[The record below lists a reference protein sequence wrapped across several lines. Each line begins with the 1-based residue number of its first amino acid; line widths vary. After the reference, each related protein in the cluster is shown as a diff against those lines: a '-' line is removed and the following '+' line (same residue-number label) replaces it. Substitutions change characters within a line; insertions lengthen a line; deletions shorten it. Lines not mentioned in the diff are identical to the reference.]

1 MARRPVIAITPVP
14 RDVDTGYGGDRA
26 DTVARGFGDAVVAAG
41 GVPLSL
47 PQAPPEFAAEQL
59 ESADGLILSGGQD
72 LDLPGAE
79 GGERWVDPA
88 RDLHEF
94 ALWAAARER
103 GIPVLGVCR
112 GLQLVNVALG
122 GTLVGHVE
130 GHDAADRHAKE
141 LHEVQVEPGTLLAGI
156 LGAGPLE
163 VNTIHHQ
170 ALCDLGEGLK
180 VGARSADGTI
190 ESAELDGDPWF
201 IGVQWHPELM
211 AGRPA
216 GDALFAALV
225 GRCDA

>member
-1 MARRPVIAITPVP
+1 MKRRPVIAITPVP
-14 RDVDTGYGGDRA
+14 RDVDTGYGRDRA

-47 PQAPPEFAAEQL
+47 PQVPAELAAAQL
-59 ESADGLILSGGQD
+59 GAADGLILSGGQD

-79 GGERWVDPA
+79 GRERWVDPA

-94 ALWAAARER
+94 ALWAAARKR
-103 GIPVLGVCR
+103 GLPVLGVCR

-130 GHDAADRHAKE
+130 GHDAAERHADE
-141 LHEVQVEPGTLLAGI
+141 LEEIVVEEGTLLAGI
-156 LGAGPLE
+156 LGPGPCE

-170 ALCDLGEGLK
+170 AVGEPGRGLR
-180 VGARSADGTI
+180 VSARSADGTI
-190 ESAELDGDPWF
+190 EAGELDAGQWF
-201 IGVQWHPELM
+201 VGVQWHPELLS
-211 AGRPA
+211 GRPA

-225 GRCDA
+225 GRCGG